1 MPNKLQHLQWKDQ
14 SKDAGQVKDA
24 QRGVKRDL
32 NTTGIKQGQ
41 AVGRGRRE
49 WGKSVLEAK
58 VYNRIQCLRW
68 RRRRTVTISMAFG
81 KPTAVLVLP
90 AQRSE
95 KSQHQSCSIQLRFY
109 LTLYFRP
116 TSTLCKVIS
125 KLILQN
131 IYRRTGDGIQIMS
144 SVLN

>member
-14 SKDAGQVKDA
+14 RKDADQVKDA

-41 AVGRGRRE
+41 AAGRDCRE
-49 WGKSVLEAK
+49 WGKSVLEAE
-58 VYNRIQCLRW
+58 VYNGIQCLRW

-81 KPTAVLVLP
+81 KPTAVLP

-95 KSQHQSCSIQLRFY
+95 KSQHQSCSIQLHFY

-116 TSTLCKVIS
+116 ISALCKVIS